1 MKVLMRGLTEA
12 EIGGIGKVDEALAL
26 KKVNPEELLELRKQQ
41 LGNVGESGSST
52 KLYSPVEYKGSV
64 KVNGEVRDVSRRV
77 YQRNDIDINYYD
89 EVTGL
94 TNLERMQAGKPPIG
108 KGIIHNY
115 MY

>member
-1 MKVLMRGLTEA
+1 M
-12 EIGGIGKVDEALAL
+12 
-26 KKVNPEELLELRKQQ
+26 ELRKQQ

-94 TNLERMQAGKPPIG
+94 TNLERMQAGNPQSAQMVNKFNYIIFCREKQDQWLKLERLHI

-115 MY
+115 MD